1 MLLKYEI
8 QPTVINFHLMNV
20 VKNYTT
26 IHLWLNQINVFGF
39 VILLMTYQKQL
50 ISFDH
55 NYTKK
60 AAVTCS
66 VPIIHK

>member
-1 MLLKYEI
+1 
-8 QPTVINFHLMNV
+8 MNV